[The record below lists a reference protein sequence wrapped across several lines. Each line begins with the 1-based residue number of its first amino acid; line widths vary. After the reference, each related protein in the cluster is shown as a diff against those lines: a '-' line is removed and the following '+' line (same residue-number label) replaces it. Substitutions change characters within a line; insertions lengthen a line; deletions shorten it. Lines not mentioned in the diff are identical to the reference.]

1 MSQSCQESKIRF
13 LHNIVN
19 APMVSVYLNDHLIAG
34 NLVYK
39 ALTAYLSVDTGKYIL
54 SIKSGENVLLK
65 KKIKI
70 NETSTIV
77 IAGTVSEISV
87 LCYKDDLSCPK
98 PGYFHLRFLHVAFSV
113 PAVDIYIG
121 GTKIFNNVKYPY
133 SGEPVYLP
141 LKLGENNIQNNPA
154 FYNISVKLAGTNTT
168 VIGPITIYFISG
180 GIYTIYA
187 TGAVNNNLSAIL
199 SHDNQN
205 ECEILQKDFD
215 TQRYMGLWYQIAS
228 IPQFYDTGCVRSTAV
243 YTLLNNKVNVYNTCI
258 KNVSTTITGEA
269 IAPNPCI
276 PAALNVVFPNTP
288 NTGINYLVHRTNYDS
303 YAIVGSPSRLSFYI
317 LSRDKTM
324 SKKEY
329 HKMLSYAHRLGY
341 NTDLIKVDQGA
352 VKNY

>member
-1 MSQSCQESKIRF
+1 MSRDCQDTQVRF
-13 LHNIVN
+13 LHNIIN
-19 APMVSVYLNDHLIAG
+19 APMVSVYLNDHLLAG

-39 ALTAYLSVDTGKYIL
+39 DLTAYLSVDTGRYIL
-54 SIKSGENVLLK
+54 SLKSGETVLLK

-70 NETSTIV
+70 KETSTFV
-77 IAGTVSEISV
+77 IAGNTAEISV
-87 LCYKDDLSCPK
+87 LCYHDDLSCPK

-113 PAVDIYIG
+113 PAVDIYVG
-121 GTKIFNNVKYPY
+121 AVKIFTNVKYPD

-141 LKLGENNIQNNPA
+141 LKLGDHNIQTNPA
-154 FYNISVKLAGTNTT
+154 FYNVSVKLTGTNTT
-168 VIGPITIYFISG
+168 VIGPIPIYFISG

-187 TGAVNNNLSAIL
+187 TGTVNNNLSAIL
-199 SHDNQN
+199 SHDNKN

-258 KNVSTTITGEA
+258 KSVTTTITGEA

-276 PAALNVVFPNTP
+276 PAALSVVFPNTP
-288 NTGINYLVHRTNYDS
+288 NTGVNYLIHRTNYDS

-317 LSRDKTM
+317 LSREKTM

-329 HKMLSYAHRLGY
+329 HKMLGYAKRLGY
-341 NTDLIKVDQGA
+341 NTDLIKADQDA